1 MLKSQNHEVTQPHS
15 IYAYLNFPFLAGLL
29 LINIYYESQKT
40 CCLTLIQQRGS
51 VSIPYKIFQVYTD
64 FAGSL
69 LSPGTFNVM

>member
-1 MLKSQNHEVTQPHS
+1 MLKSQNHEVMQPHS
-15 IYAYLNFPFLAGLL
+15 ICAYLNFTLL

-51 VSIPYKIFQVYTD
+51 VSIPYKIFQVYKD